1 MISFEEAKNI
11 VFSNLVRLEVE
22 KVSLKDSFGRV
33 IFSDIVTDRDMPPFN
48 KSAVDGFACKKEEIG
63 KRLRIVETIA
73 AGKAPTVSIKSDECS
88 RIMTGA
94 KLPEGADYVF
104 MVEESKVIDEQ
115 YVEFIPAGKLKE
127 NICIKGED
135 LKQGEIVL
143 KAGTLIK
150 EPQVAIL
157 ASLGYNEIE
166 VSCVPKVGIIC
177 TGDEIVEPG
186 VTPDDV
192 QIRNSNGWQLISQ
205 TQKCGASVLY
215 YGIVSDDKSDLLD
228 IITKA
233 KSECDLIIL
242 TGGVSMGEFDFVP
255 EVLSEC
261 GFKILFDKV
270 AVQPG
275 KPSTFAVSDNSVV
288 FALPGNPV
296 STLVQFELLVKP
308 FIYRSMGNA
317 FTSKIFRFKTAE
329 SYSRKNIERTAF
341 VPFVFDSNNLVH
353 FIKYNGSA
361 HISAIDKADGFAC
374 IPAGCREIEKGGETD
389 IVIMFS

>member
-1 MISFEEAKNI
+1 
-11 VFSNLVRLEVE
+11 
-22 KVSLKDSFGRV
+22 
-33 IFSDIVTDRDMPPFN
+33 
-48 KSAVDGFACKKEEIG
+48 
-63 KRLRIVETIA
+63 
-73 AGKAPTVSIKSDECS
+73 
-88 RIMTGA
+88 MTGA

-205 TQKCGASVLY
+205 AQKCGASVLY
-215 YGIVSDDKSDLLD
+215 YGIVSDDKYDLLD

-233 KSECDLIIL
+233 KSECDLIIIP
-242 TGGVSMGEFDFVP
+242 GGVSMGEFDFVP
-255 EVLSEC
+255 EV
-261 GFKILFDKV
+261 
-270 AVQPG
+270 
-275 KPSTFAVSDNSVV
+275 
-288 FALPGNPV
+288 
-296 STLVQFELLVKP
+296 
-308 FIYRSMGNA
+308 
-317 FTSKIFRFKTAE
+317 
-329 SYSRKNIERTAF
+329 
-341 VPFVFDSNNLVH
+341 
-353 FIKYNGSA
+353 
-361 HISAIDKADGFAC
+361 IS
-374 IPAGCREIEKGGETD
+374 
-389 IVIMFS
+389 

>member
-1 MISFEEAKNI
+1 M
-11 VFSNLVRLEVE
+11 
-22 KVSLKDSFGRV
+22 
-33 IFSDIVTDRDMPPFN
+33 
-48 KSAVDGFACKKEEIG
+48 
-63 KRLRIVETIA
+63 
-73 AGKAPTVSIKSDECS
+73 
-88 RIMTGA
+88 
-94 KLPEGADYVF
+94 
-104 MVEESKVIDEQ
+104 
-115 YVEFIPAGKLKE
+115 
-127 NICIKGED
+127 
-135 LKQGEIVL
+135 
-143 KAGTLIK
+143 
-150 EPQVAIL
+150 
-157 ASLGYNEIE
+157 
-166 VSCVPKVGIIC
+166 
-177 TGDEIVEPG
+177 
-186 VTPDDV
+186 

-205 TQKCGASVLY
+205 AQKCGASVLY

-308 FIYRSMGNA
+308 FIYRSMGNT